1 MNSVL
6 RLRLKRLYPRS
17 VRCEKVLKDRL
28 SLGYLGIAYHLA
40 RLLSLT
46 LYRRAEI
53 SETTLILSFLFSTIL
68 FVTKYLN
75 FVYVFTQIDR
85 HDLSILRNDV

>member
-6 RLRLKRLYPRS
+6 RLRLKRLYSRS
-17 VRCEKVLKDRL
+17 VRCEKVLKDLL

-53 SETTLILSFLFSTIL
+53 SQTTLILFFLFSTIL
-68 FVTKYLN
+68 FITKYLN
-75 FVYVFTQIDR
+75 FVFTQINR
-85 HDLSILRNDV
+85 HSLSILRNDV